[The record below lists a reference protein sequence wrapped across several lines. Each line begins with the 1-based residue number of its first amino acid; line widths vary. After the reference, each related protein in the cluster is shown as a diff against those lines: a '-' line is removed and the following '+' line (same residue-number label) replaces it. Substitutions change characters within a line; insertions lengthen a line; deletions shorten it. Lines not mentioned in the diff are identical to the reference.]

1 MRGLNLAFKAF
12 VFRQILRFLKAFK
25 NRLNLEPKFKTLL
38 LIFFTANFVS
48 LLKNFI
54 CKFIKF
60 TKKAL
65 RRKLKFWFFESV
77 KQVCFSLSQKAANL
91 SVIMEP
97 KHECLQHSSNNKF
110 AGQLFGI
117 FDSAAFVR
125 LSSRAKFDLR
135 DPR

>member
-77 KQVCFSLSQKAANL
+77 KQVCFSLSQKAVNL
-91 SVIMEP
+91 SVITAA
-97 KHECLQHSSNNKF
+97 KDAYLKHSSNSKF
-110 AGQLFGI
+110 ARQVCGI
-117 FDSAAFVR
+117 FGGAAFVR
-125 LSSRAKFDLR
+125 LPPCAKFDLR

>member
-1 MRGLNLAFKAF
+1 VRGLNLAFATF
-12 VFRQILRFLKAFK
+12 AVSQILRLFKALK
-25 NRLNLEPKFKTLL
+25 NRLNLEPKFKTLPPIF
-38 LIFFTANFVS
+38 LIVNFIN
-48 LLKNFI
+48 LLKNFT
-54 CKFIKF
+54 CNFIKF

-65 RRKLKFWFFESV
+65 RQKLEFGFFESI
-77 KQVCFSLSQKAANL
+77 KQLCFSSSQKAANL

>member
-1 MRGLNLAFKAF
+1 
-12 VFRQILRFLKAFK
+12 
-25 NRLNLEPKFKTLL
+25 
-38 LIFFTANFVS
+38 
-48 LLKNFI
+48 
-54 CKFIKF
+54 
-60 TKKAL
+60 
-65 RRKLKFWFFESV
+65 
-77 KQVCFSLSQKAANL
+77 
-91 SVIMEP
+91 MEP